1 LIRNDENDVIV
12 KTESLEENN
21 MVLNE
26 SNLILFNKFEND
38 SCENLNEII
47 SNVYSDTSFN
57 TQKFCSCRLT
67 ESKRLIKK
75 Y

>member
-1 LIRNDENDVIV
+1 MIRNDENDEIV
-12 KTESLEENN
+12 KTENVED
-21 MVLNE
+21 E
-26 SNLILFNKFEND
+26 SNLILFNN

-47 SNVYSDTSFN
+47 SNGYSDTSFN
-57 TQKFCSCRLT
+57 TQKLCSCRLT